1 MKRILKGCGR
11 VRGCCVS
18 AFGIGVLWVSMA
30 VNAQEQPG
38 ISTSPGQPALE
49 EIVVTG
55 SRIAR
60 GSSFDA
66 NTPVTTFSAQDLKS
80 SGTVNV
86 ESALSEM
93 PQFVAATNGGSQ
105 SNVVPG
111 GQAYINLRGLGQ
123 VRNLVL
129 VNGRR
134 FTVQGTDLTTDINT
148 IPQALIERVEIVTG
162 GSSAVYGSD
171 AIAGVTNFVMR
182 KNFEGVQLDGHV
194 DFDRLTTTP
203 TYSTDITAGSNF
215 DDDRGNIAISMDYL
229 NRGAIARDQ
238 VPYARPALGDG
249 CVTPSSYN
257 RNGPGTPVPGN
268 PTGAG
273 DAFSVAYLSARA
285 GGHRPISAARRA
297 SALVSALL
305 SAAAR

>member
-1 MKRILKGCGR
+1 MSATDLAGR
-11 VRGCCVS
+11 WARGLCVGGAS
-18 AFGIGVLWVSMA
+18 VWALCLVVP

-38 ISTSPGQPALE
+38 GQRGQVE

-60 GSSFDA
+60 ESSLDA
-66 NTPVTTFSAQDLKS
+66 STPVTTVSAQDLQLA
-80 SGTVNV
+80 GTINV
-86 ESALSEM
+86 EQLLSET

-148 IPQALIERVEIVTG
+148 IPAALIERTEIVTG

-171 AIAGVTNFVMR
+171 AIAGVTNFIMR
-182 KNFEGVQLDGHV
+182 QNFSGVQLDAHMDMDSETSTPVYG
-194 DFDRLTTTP
+194 FDA
-203 TYSTDITAGSNF
+203 TAGTN
-215 DDDRGNIAISMDYL
+215 
-229 NRGAIARDQ
+229 
-238 VPYARPALGDG
+238 
-249 CVTPSSYN
+249 
-257 RNGPGTPVPGN
+257 
-268 PTGAG
+268 
-273 DAFSVAYLSARA
+273 
-285 GGHRPISAARRA
+285 
-297 SALVSALL
+297 
-305 SAAAR
+305 